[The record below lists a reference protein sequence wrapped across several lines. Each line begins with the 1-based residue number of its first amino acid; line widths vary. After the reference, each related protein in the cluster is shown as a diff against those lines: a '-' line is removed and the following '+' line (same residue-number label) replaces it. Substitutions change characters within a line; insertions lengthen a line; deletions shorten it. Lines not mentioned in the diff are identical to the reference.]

1 MLWLFCMRHLPCF
14 EPMNVE
20 YMLATHTARYD
31 KGSRAS
37 VMMRIASLSVAIA
50 IVVMVVSLAVIQ
62 GFRHE
67 IHADLKG
74 FASDIVVVDMATL
87 GRPEGIPIKANEAFA
102 HQIAT
107 IDKVEHIAAFASAG
121 GMVKNDDNVCGLQLK
136 GVGNDYNL
144 DWWQSK
150 VTEGSLPD
158 ITNNNRQKELLLSQ
172 TTARMM
178 GVDVGDKVEML
189 FMDSSERPRRDRFK
203 VSGLY
208 HTGFEELDKV
218 TALADIRDVQ
228 RLASWTS
235 EDISGY
241 DIMLR
246 KGAKTDYISDLI
258 EAYIFERYD
267 AGEDN
272 MASLACSTLERR
284 YPVLFDWLKAHDVNA
299 VVIFVIMMVVLLFN
313 MASAM
318 LIMVLDRTGMIG
330 LLKAQGMRNGSVRK
344 IFLWRAAL
352 IYAKGALWG
361 NIIALAI
368 CAVQWLWSPIKLDP
382 EGYML
387 SVLPIKVEFLWVVA
401 LNVGIFCLTLVTM
414 MLPSVIVARI
424 HPDQTLKYKQ

>member
-1 MLWLFCMRHLPCF
+1 
-14 EPMNVE
+14 MNVE
-20 YMLATHTARYD
+20 YLLATHTARYD
-31 KGSRAS
+31 KGSRAW

-87 GRPEGIPIKANEAFA
+87 GRPEGLPIRANEAFA
-102 HQIAT
+102 DQIGS
-107 IDKVEHIAAFASAG
+107 IDEVEHIAAYASIG
-121 GMVKNDDNVCGLQLK
+121 GMVKNGDNVCGLQLK
-136 GVGNDYNL
+136 GVGEDYDL
-144 DWWQSK
+144 GWWQSK
-150 VTEGSLPD
+150 IIEGALPD
-158 ITNNNRQKELLLSQ
+158 ITHHHRQKELLLSQ

-178 GVDVGDKVEML
+178 GVEVGGKVEML
-189 FMDSSERPRRDRFK
+189 VMDSGERPRRDRFK

-228 RLASWTS
+228 RLASWS
-235 EDISGY
+235 REEISGY
-241 DIMLR
+241 DIVLK
-246 KGAKTDYISDLI
+246 KGAEADYISDLI

-267 AGEDN
+267 AGEEDV
-272 MASLACSTLERR
+272 ASLACSTLAGR
-284 YPVLFDWLKAHDVNA
+284 YPVLFDWLKAHDINA

-313 MASAM
+313 MSSAM

-330 LLKAQGMRNGSVRK
+330 LLKAQGMRNSSVRK

-352 IYAKGALWG
+352 IYAKGAVWG
-361 NIIALAI
+361 NIIGLAI

-382 EGYML
+382 DGYML
-387 SVLPIKVEFLWVVA
+387 SVLPIKVEVLWVVA
-401 LNVGIFCLTLVTM
+401 LNVGVFCITLVTM
-414 MLPSVIVARI
+414 MLPSIIVARI